1 MKLFRKIDE
10 IDRLEEEQNKLERDL
25 ERKKSK
31 INSINSKLEAKIKRL
46 EEIAYINRTDLEKF
60 EASINLKLDKNSKL
74 IIAASEYAQKLG
86 AKYNKKRKRK

>member
-31 INSINSKLEAKIKRL
+31 INCINSKLEAKIKRL

-60 EASINLKLDKNSKL
+60 TTSINLKLDKKAKI

-86 AKYNKKRKRK
+86 AKYNKKRKR